1 MYPKFQ
7 LPELPEDPKKEHV
20 LITGIIT
27 IGFIATAAISAIS
40 AVVDILE
47 NRRPS
52 RMKTRKGE

>member
-27 IGFIATAAISAIS
+27 IGFIAMAAFGVISAM
-40 AVVDILE
+40 VD
-47 NRRPS
+47 RRPS
-52 RMKTRKGE
+52 RMKTREGE

>member
-7 LPELPEDPKKEHV
+7 FPELPEDPKKEHV

-27 IGFIATAAISAIS
+27 IGIIATAAFGAIS
-40 AVVDILE
+40 TIVDIVE
-47 NRRPS
+47 NRRSS